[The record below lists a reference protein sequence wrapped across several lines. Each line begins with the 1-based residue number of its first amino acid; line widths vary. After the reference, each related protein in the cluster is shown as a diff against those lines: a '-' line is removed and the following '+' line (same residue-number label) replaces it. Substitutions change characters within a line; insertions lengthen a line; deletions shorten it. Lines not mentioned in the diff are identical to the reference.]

1 MTRHFFKTISELSFI
16 SITDNILTISI
27 ALAVMDLKLSPS
39 LEVAAMKLNPFPE
52 VAAMKRDPS
61 QDFGFELNHKD
72 AVMDSK
78 LHQAARQGNLKM
90 VKYLHNQG
98 DLLKGIDSK
107 TVRRQGFRRLH
118 TRSQCTWP
126 TLFLKIGFCIK
137 FLIQKFFY

>member
-1 MTRHFFKTISELSFI
+1 
-16 SITDNILTISI
+16 
-27 ALAVMDLKLSPS
+27 MDLKLSPS

-78 LHQAARQGNLKM
+78 LHQAARQGNLNM

-126 TLFLKIGFCIK
+126 TLFLKIGFRIK
-137 FLIQKFFY
+137 FLIQKIFY

>member
-1 MTRHFFKTISELSFI
+1 
-16 SITDNILTISI
+16 
-27 ALAVMDLKLSPS
+27 
-39 LEVAAMKLNPFPE
+39 MKLNPFPE

-61 QDFGFELNHKD
+61 KDTVGFELNHKD

-78 LHQAARQGNLKM
+78 LHQAARQGNLNM

-98 DLLKGIDSK
+98 DLLKGIDRK

-126 TLFLKIGFCIK
+126 TLFLKIGFRIK
-137 FLIQKFFY
+137 FLIQKIFY